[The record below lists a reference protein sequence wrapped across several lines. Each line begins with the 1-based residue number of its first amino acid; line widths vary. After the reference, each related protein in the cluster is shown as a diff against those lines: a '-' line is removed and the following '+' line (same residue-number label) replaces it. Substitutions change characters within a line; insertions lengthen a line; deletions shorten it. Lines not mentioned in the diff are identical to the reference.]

1 MSFNCQSGLVLL
13 TDYND
18 FRVTKISVSYI
29 TGENHIGSSFIRQ
42 KYFCLP
48 TEIAVLPTEAWNL
61 NLGFKTIALR
71 FLKFALV
78 LARFFFSIGLLCTIF
93 FSEFF
98 LCANFFLVFAQSP
111 PLKYLMVRP

>member
-1 MSFNCQSGLVLL
+1 MLHILCIAMSFNCQSGLVLL

-48 TEIAVLPTEAWNL
+48 TEIAVLPTEVWNTPPPPTPL
-61 NLGFKTIALR
+61 VAPALAIEPQ
-71 FLKFALV
+71 FLKY
-78 LARFFFSIGLLCTIF
+78 SDQILCT
-93 FSEFF
+93 
-98 LCANFFLVFAQSP
+98 
-111 PLKYLMVRP
+111 

>member
-48 TEIAVLPTEAWNL
+48 TEIAVLPTEAWNR
-61 NLGFKTIALR
+61 I
-71 FLKFALV
+71 
-78 LARFFFSIGLLCTIF
+78 
-93 FSEFF
+93 SEGA
-98 LCANFFLVFAQSP
+98 CHTP
-111 PLKYLMVRP
+111 PTPTPYKSNAMSVPDFVRI